1 MGPRQSTPEAVERAA
16 LEVFAEKGF
25 ENTTVEDVAAAGG
38 ISRRTFFR
46 YFTSKADI
54 PWSGFDALL
63 ARLDAWLSEVPD
75 DVAIF
80 DAIAQATIRFNQVRA
95 DGPIV
100 HRKRMT
106 LVLHTPALLAHASL
120 RWGQWRAVVT
130 KFAARRLDEPI
141 DALAPQL
148 VGHVALGASLAAYER
163 WLRDESG
170 DLEEL
175 IDEAFRMVA
184 GAHELTGLAGV
195 PTRG

>member
-1 MGPRQSTPEAVERAA
+1 VATRQSTPEAVEHAA
-16 LEVFAEKGF
+16 LEVIAEKGF

-63 ARLDAWLSEVPD
+63 ERLDTWLSEVPD

-80 DAIAQATIRFNQVRA
+80 DAIAQATIRFNRVRA
-95 DGPIV
+95 DGPVV
-100 HRKRMT
+100 HRNRMT
-106 LVLHTPALLAHASL
+106 LVLRTPALSAHASL

-130 KFAARRLDEPI
+130 KFAARRLGEPV

-148 VGHVALGASLAAYER
+148 VGHVSLGASLAAYER
-163 WLRDESG
+163 WLLDESS

-175 IDEAFRMVA
+175 IDQAFRMVA
-184 GAHELTGLAGV
+184 DAHELTGLTTLG
-195 PTRG
+195 